1 MRASEAISYFRN
13 RIINNEAYNIED
25 VRRVLN
31 QLDVVDTT
39 ADSDAL
45 TVLYSGE
52 GNEIIDQ
59 VNKEAGSKVRM
70 IDRTVRIY
78 D

>member
-1 MRASEAISYFRN
+1 MTASEAISYFRN